1 MVCLIMVSVF
11 PSISLLRLFSGFI
24 AKPFRGV
31 GVGFEEPH
39 LRLMFWLVQPGF
51 PRISHIFAYAPHQGG
66 LVLCYDLGRPV
77 ITPKTGNWSV
87 FVLFGW
93 RFVFGTILRWD
104 GR

>member
-51 PRISHIFAYAPHQGG
+51 PRISHIFAYVAHQGG
-66 LVLCYDLGRPV
+66 LVLRYGLGRPV
-77 ITPKTGNWSV
+77 VTPNIGNWSI
-87 FVLFGW
+87 FVLLGW
-93 RFVFGTILRWD
+93 RFVFGIMMK
-104 GR
+104 